1 MGRSKRSCS
10 VVVGGSGGGNIC
22 SWEGKSAGNVWNQPT
37 HRQLPDIVIKVRW
50 NHYKTNILTLV
61 QNFKKPN

>member
-50 NHYKTNILTLV
+50 NHYKTNI
-61 QNFKKPN
+61 